1 MGKTKLNVSG
11 MTCGHCE
18 KAVKD
23 ALAAVDGVSNV
34 AVSLDAGT
42 VDVEYDEAKVNVGQL
57 KEAVEDQGY
66 DVE

>member
-18 KAVKD
+18 KAVND
-23 ALAAVDGVSNV
+23 ALTAVEGVSSV

-42 VDVEYDEAKVNVGQL
+42 VDVEYDEAKVTVAQL
-57 KEAVEDQGY
+57 KETVEDQGY